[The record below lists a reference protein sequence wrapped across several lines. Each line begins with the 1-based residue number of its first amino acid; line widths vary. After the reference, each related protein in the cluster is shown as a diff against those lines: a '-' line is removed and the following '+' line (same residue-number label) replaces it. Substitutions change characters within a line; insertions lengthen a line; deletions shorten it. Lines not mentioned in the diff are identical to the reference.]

1 MSTGLTVHPSS
12 VPCTGG
18 ATVWLTGL
26 PSAGKSTIAAGVAER
41 LRGTRC
47 GVEILDGDVIR
58 TNLSKGLGF
67 SREDR
72 AVNIRRIGFVSGLLA
87 RNGVV
92 VLVAAIAPH
101 ADVRDQV
108 RADHDEHGVPYVEVH
123 VSTPVEVT
131 AERDVKGLYA
141 KHRAGEITGLT
152 GVDDTYE
159 VPQRPDVVLPTHEQ
173 SVDESVEVLVEHL
186 AALGIVDLGDGD
198 RPQAH
203 PALRDAAR
211 RATA

>member
-1 MSTGLTVHPSS
+1 MSAGLTVHPSS
-12 VPCTGG
+12 VPCAGG

-41 LRGTRC
+41 LRTTRC

-101 ADVRDQV
+101 AEVRDQV

-131 AERDVKGLYA
+131 SERDVKGLYA

-152 GVDDTYE
+152 GVDDEYE
-159 VPQRPDVVLPTHEQ
+159 VPQHPDVVLPTHEQ
-173 SVDESVEVLVEHL
+173 SVDESVEALVEHL
-186 AALGIVDLGDGD
+186 AALGVVDLGDGE
-198 RPQAH
+198 RTQPH

-211 RATA
+211 RTA